1 MAMQLEHA
9 SGFRVLA
16 AVLVLCAG
24 AGSGAAQEPA
34 ARFPS
39 RNITLVVPQQAGANP
54 DIVAR
59 LIATPLQERIGKA
72 VIVENRPGASASLGA
87 TGVARSAPDGYT
99 LLFTDMTVALAPAL
113 LARPG
118 FDPVKNL
125 TAVILAARSYMIL
138 TVNPG
143 LPVKTVQEF
152 IALAKSKPGDL
163 KYGSPGVG
171 SPPHLGAL
179 AFLEATGVN
188 ILHVPYRGSPAAI
201 TDVVGG
207 HIHAIFNS
215 PGAVISQVE
224 AGALRLLAVSGPARL
239 PKQPNVP
246 TFREVGID
254 MKGVE
259 EGAWFGIT
267 APAGTPRD
275 IIMKLNGE
283 INAVLK
289 EPGTRQKLE
298 RDYTVEG
305 GAPEVFGKLVEQ
317 QTAYWAGALQR
328 SGLKP
333 AGE

>member
-1 MAMQLEHA
+1 MSMQTGRA
-9 SGFRVLA
+9 IVGALA
-16 AVLVLCAG
+16 LVVSTGGAVG
-24 AGSGAAQEPA
+24 QEPA
-34 ARFPS
+34 QSFPS

-59 LIATPLQERIGKA
+59 LIATPLQDKLGKA
-72 VIVENRPGASASLGA
+72 VVVENRPGASASLGA
-87 TGVARSAPDGYT
+87 TSVARAAPDGYT

-113 LARPG
+113 LAKPG

-125 TAVILAARSYMIL
+125 TPVILAARSYMIL
-138 TVNPG
+138 TVNPA
-143 LPVKTVQEF
+143 LPSKTLQEF
-152 IALAKSKPGDL
+152 IALAKAKPGEL

-179 AFLEATGVN
+179 AFLEATGVD

-207 HIHAIFNS
+207 HIQMIFNS
-215 PGAVISQVE
+215 PGSVISQVE
-224 AGALRLLAVSGPARL
+224 SGALRLLAVSGPSRM
-239 PKQPNVP
+239 PKQPDVP
-246 TFREVGID
+246 TFREAKVD

-267 APAGTPRD
+267 APTGTPRN

-289 EPGTRQKLE
+289 MPDTRQKLE

-305 GAPEVFGKLVEQ
+305 GAPEVFGTLVEQ
-317 QTAYWAGALQR
+317 QTAYWAAALAR
-328 SGLKP
+328 SGVKP
-333 AGE
+333 AAQ